1 MINIGLAEEK
11 DLNKEQAEKLER
23 AIAKCLHKQK
33 VIAKPM
39 YSKQP
44 FANW

>member
-11 DLNKEQAEKLER
+11 DLSKESAEKLER

-44 FANW
+44 SANW